1 MGSYLKK
8 YFLTSKNLNINLSSF
23 IHIRKKNP
31 GAIFIISSV
40 KHMIRGHVQIQTLK
54 LHQSQEHLH
63 IEYSYIY
70 AVLTQNTLKHNFVS
84 KKLVLDIFLHWRLFD
99 TLKNCHS
106 LQTQNMSKK
115 SPNQQYVKKVS
126 LTDKKKFAFI

>member
-40 KHMIRGHVQIQTLK
+40 KHMIRGHVHKFK
-54 LHQSQEHLH
+54 LSNYTNHKNIYTSNIRIFMPCLH
-63 IEYSYIY
+63 KI
-70 AVLTQNTLKHNFVS
+70 
-84 KKLVLDIFLHWRLFD
+84 R
-99 TLKNCHS
+99 
-106 LQTQNMSKK
+106 
-115 SPNQQYVKKVS
+115 
-126 LTDKKKFAFI
+126 